1 MRRTFVNSFFQK
13 KREEKSGG
21 AGPEGRGRKTAE
33 QGRDKARELRCTL
46 CRGELYPG
54 DPYFELDG
62 RTVCEDCLGRYA
74 RGYFA
79 HRLRRVGRTERERE

>member
-1 MRRTFVNSFFQK
+1 MSTVFSK
-13 KREEKSGG
+13 EKNG
-21 AGPEGRGRKTAE
+21 ARGPGGRGRKTE
-33 QGRDKARELRCTL
+33 GYTDHARELRCSL

-62 RTVCEDCLGRYA
+62 RTVCEDGLGRYA

-79 HRLRRVGRTERERE
+79 HRLRRVGRTEREDR

>member
-1 MRRTFVNSFFQK
+1 MRC
-13 KREEKSGG
+13 
-21 AGPEGRGRKTAE
+21 A
-33 QGRDKARELRCTL
+33 L

-62 RTVCEDCLGRYA
+62 RTVCEACLGRYA

-79 HRLRRVGRTERERE
+79 HRLRRVGRTERESK

>member
-1 MRRTFVNSFFQK
+1 M
-13 KREEKSGG
+13 
-21 AGPEGRGRKTAE
+21 
-33 QGRDKARELRCTL
+33 ARELRCSL

-79 HRLRRVGRTERERE
+79 HRLRRVGRTEREIR

>member
-1 MRRTFVNSFFQK
+1 M
-13 KREEKSGG
+13 
-21 AGPEGRGRKTAE
+21 
-33 QGRDKARELRCTL
+33 ARELRCSL

-79 HRLRRVGRTERERE
+79 HRLRRVGRTERERR

>member
-1 MRRTFVNSFFQK
+1 MN
-13 KREEKSGG
+13 
-21 AGPEGRGRKTAE
+21 AGPENGGRKTE
-33 QGRDKARELRCTL
+33 GCEYRARELQCAL

-79 HRLRRVGRTERERE
+79 HRLRRVGRSERENE